1 MRAGSPFAGGMCLIA
16 AMALGAA
23 TLGAGPAWADA
34 KASRVCRGAIAKRMS
49 GLADTGFKTAD
60 ACHKAADHASTASGQ
75 CNDVTNP
82 AFDPK
87 GKYADAHAKAT
98 ADITPPTGKK
108 CLSGDP
114 VLANYSNPPASGP
127 DAVVGGLVDEAVGGN
142 STLVQG
148 SDDLNGDAVKE
159 KCLETIGKQR
169 TAVIKEILKNSI
181 KCQAGKDK
189 TATSFGDIDPT
200 CVDPGTKSNATATAK
215 IPAACGSLTGGDVGS
230 CSPLPQ
236 CVTDAATTVGQDIA
250 KAIYKKVPPPSVCG
264 NGVQEGDEQCDHGSN
279 NGTPGD
285 SCNAQCE
292 SLAETCGPGTAAGGT
307 ITGHRIVTVSLTVPP
322 SSPLAGVRI
331 GFDYPQLEAS
341 IKGTGTSSVVQDA
354 FQVQAPTPPDGYL
367 ATGFDSDLDAGFV
380 ISSVDD
386 FIATGPLVQVTLDQC
401 VALSQN
407 LCSRSQN
414 IVGCCT
420 TADVEACEADPADY
434 NACKCGP
441 PVSGVTAENCAAAPF
456 GPCTTGACASP
467 PTNANTICSKKC
479 LTGAYSKLNPSPAA
493 CTTNANC
500 DAPPHCD
507 SGGTGLCTDGDPA
520 KFGTGCTV
528 DADCGPTPAPTC
540 SSSTTCLN
548 GDPGRIGQPC
558 SIKNDCG
565 TPVTVVTCQ
574 ACPQLG
580 DRTNATF
587 GCPDTTNPPVCK
599 VGHFPAQAVGLCD
612 GTASGPPNGCPSNNV
627 CETQSEITTKSC
639 TITNP
644 VDHLGRTIGG
654 VTCTI
659 TITEAP

>member
-1 MRAGSPFAGGMCLIA
+1 MRTGSPFAGAACLVAAIA
-16 AMALGAA
+16 FGAG
-23 TLGAGPAWADA
+23 TLGAGSAWADA
-34 KASRVCRGAIAKRMS
+34 KASRICRGAIGKRMS
-49 GLADTGFKTAD
+49 SLADTGFKTAD
-60 ACHKAADHASTASGQ
+60 ACHKVADKASTASGQ

-87 GKYADAHAKAT
+87 GKYAAAHAKAT

-127 DAVVGGLVDEAVGGN
+127 DAVVGGLVDEDVGGN

-148 SDDLNGDAVKE
+148 SDDLNGDPVKA

-169 TAVIKEILKNSI
+169 TAIIKEILKNST

-200 CVDPGTKSNATATAK
+200 CVDPGTKSNATATTK

-236 CVTDAATTVGQDIA
+236 CVTDAATGVGQEIA

-264 NGVQEGDEQCDHGSN
+264 NGVQEGSEQCDDGAN
-279 NGTPGD
+279 NGTSGD
-285 SCNAQCE
+285 PCSAQCE
-292 SLAETCGPGTAAGGT
+292 SLAETCGPGTPAGGT
-307 ITGHRIVTVSLTVPP
+307 ITGHRIITVNLTVPP
-322 SSPLAGVRI
+322 SSPLAAVRI

-341 IKGTGTSSVVQDA
+341 IKGTGTSSVVQGS
-354 FQVQAPTPPDGYL
+354 FHVLAPTPPDGYL
-367 ATGFDSDLDAGFV
+367 STGFDSDLDAGFV

-386 FIATGPLVQVTLDQC
+386 FIATGPLVEVDLDQC
-401 VALSQN
+401 TALSLN
-407 LCSRSQN
+407 ICNRSQE
-414 IVGCCT
+414 VTGCCT
-420 TADVEACEADPADY
+420 TADIATCEANPEDY

-441 PVSGVTAENCAAAPF
+441 PVSGVLASDCANAPT
-456 GPCTTGACASP
+456 GPCTSGACASAP
-467 PTNANTICSKKC
+467 ASASCSQTC
-479 LTGAYSKLNPSPAA
+479 TAGAFSKLNQA
-493 CTTNANC
+493 CTANTNC

-507 SGGTGLCTDGDPA
+507 DPGTLKCTDGDPA
-520 KFGTGCTV
+520 KIGNTCTAATQ
-528 DADCGPTPAPTC
+528 DTDCGPSPAGVC
-540 SSSTTCLN
+540 SAGKTCLT

-565 TPVTVVTCQ
+565 TPVTVATCQ

-580 DRTNATF
+580 DRNNATF
-587 GCPDTTNPPVCK
+587 GCPDIFDPPVCK
-599 VGHFPAQAVGLCD
+599 IGHFPAQAVGMCD
-612 GTASGPPNGCPSNNV
+612 GTASGPANGCPVGNT
-627 CETQSEITTKSC
+627 CETQTEITANSC
-639 TITNP
+639 TVTNP

-654 VTCTI
+654 VSCSI